1 MSWKRGKEE
10 EDQVVGV
17 EEVAAAVVAPRHQA
31 RVRALDHH
39 RGARGLGQGVEVEVA
54 AEVEAVDAQCKPENH
69 ALSFPISTSCYFS
82 LTIRFLHTEVANTTA
97 EAQQHHTNP
106 EADHQVEFYPLP
118 LAAAFSVLHLY
129 SRVYGFTEH
138 TYTTTTIHTV
148 SATGPE
154 TTSTRPYP

>member
-10 EDQVVGV
+10 EDQVVGA

-31 RVRALDHH
+31 RIRALDHH
-39 RGARGLGQGVEVEVA
+39 RGARGLGQGVEVA
-54 AEVEAVDAQCKPENH
+54 AEVEAMDAQCKPENH
-69 ALSFPISTSCYFS
+69 ALSLPVSTSFYFT
-82 LTIRFLHTEVANTTA
+82 LTMRFLHTEVANTTA
-97 EAQQHHTNP
+97 EAQQHLTNP

-129 SRVYGFTEH
+129 SRVYGFTEL
-138 TYTTTTIHTV
+138 TYITTTIHTV